1 MLLANASERAG
12 AQPQAQAAPRMLRS
26 FSRASGTSLAAFLT
40 QIETLAWTGELLEYS
55 AMPRPTLVPDAYR
68 AELDRLRRGELADVA
83 WHLAQL
89 IHDLADDAEGDMI
102 ELRCAIEFVQD
113 RHRPS
118 AVILHRRS

>member
-1 MLLANASERAG
+1 MAG
-12 AQPQAQAAPRMLRS
+12 IGSA
-26 FSRASGTSLAAFLT
+26 
-40 QIETLAWTGELLEYS
+40 LAWTGELLECS

-102 ELRCAIEFVQD
+102 ELRCAIEFVQGPAKAKRCD
-113 RHRPS
+113 PAQAQLGGPHRYRPDLWHEPS
-118 AVILHRRS
+118 DD